1 MEGCQKK
8 KSELETLTVLLR
20 GWTLLKVRGVMT
32 VNMER
37 AKSPWLCGAKW
48 SPPRQMGWGV
58 HVFEESVLERPYWV
72 LGLGV
77 VVSHFAAVKAE
88 VQRGTGKDLR
98 PSALGVS
105 AAARQVT
112 TGDSVCPLR

>member
-1 MEGCQKK
+1 
-8 KSELETLTVLLR
+8 
-20 GWTLLKVRGVMT
+20 
-32 VNMER
+32 
-37 AKSPWLCGAKW
+37 
-48 SPPRQMGWGV
+48 MGWGV
-58 HVFEESVLERPYWV
+58 HVFEEPVLERPYWV

-105 AAARQVT
+105 AAARQSPQGIQCALC
-112 TGDSVCPLR
+112 GDYCPHHPLHP

>member
-1 MEGCQKK
+1 MDFVEGQRSYDSEHG
-8 KSELETLTVLLR
+8 KSKESLALWGQVVTTQADGMGCACVL
-20 GWTLLKVRGVMT
+20 
-32 VNMER
+32 
-37 AKSPWLCGAKW
+37 
-48 SPPRQMGWGV
+48 
-58 HVFEESVLERPYWV
+58 EESVLERPYWV

>member
-1 MEGCQKK
+1 MLLEGCQKK
-8 KSELETLTVLLR
+8 ICELETLTVLLR

-58 HVFEESVLERPYWV
+58 HVFEEPVLERPYWV

-77 VVSHFAAVKAE
+77 GSKVNEQTHEWSAFLGWLLIALRVLSGEQKA
-88 VQRGTGKDLR
+88 RR
-98 PSALGVS
+98 LGD
-105 AAARQVT
+105 QL
-112 TGDSVCPLR
+112 G